1 MGLKTPLLLL
11 LVIALFNQSLLAQSD
26 RLLLRSDAPSRYTV
40 VEGDTLWDIAGTFL
54 NDPWRWQE
62 IWQTNSFINNPDL
75 IYPGDLL
82 VLSEQDGRPVLKAL
96 RKETVK
102 LEPQIYSEGR
112 ANAIPTIEPSV
123 IQAFVRSPLITDKNE
138 LITAGYVAGGLN
150 ESLLM
155 GKYDQV
161 YARGIEGEPGD
172 QFRAFRPGKVYQ
184 DLTTGEV
191 LGQEARHIADLRLLR
206 QGAESSKMTVLS
218 AHEELVL
225 GDRLQPVEVEL
236 GRQFF
241 YPVAAPDHLRG
252 HVLDVPLGVGETGPM
267 ATVVLNFGYSQAVIE
282 GSVFRVYR
290 AGVINEDPVTGENFE
305 LPEEPVGL
313 ALVYR
318 SFERVS
324 FALITN
330 ASQPIRIG
338 DAIISPDLAGMREQE
353 SRLEYYSEIV
363 VPATENIGGANIK
376 DCDQRKETSLW
387 RRILNKECR
396 N

>member
-1 MGLKTPLLLL
+1 
-11 LVIALFNQSLLAQSD
+11 
-26 RLLLRSDAPSRYTV
+26 
-40 VEGDTLWDIAGTFL
+40 
-54 NDPWRWQE
+54 
-62 IWQTNSFINNPDL
+62 
-75 IYPGDLL
+75 
-82 VLSEQDGRPVLKAL
+82 
-96 RKETVK
+96 
-102 LEPQIYSEGR
+102 
-112 ANAIPTIEPSV
+112 
-123 IQAFVRSPLITDKNE
+123 
-138 LITAGYVAGGLN
+138 
-150 ESLLM
+150 
-155 GKYDQV
+155 
-161 YARGIEGEPGD
+161 
-172 QFRAFRPGKVYQ
+172 
-184 DLTTGEV
+184 
-191 LGQEARHIADLRLLR
+191 
-206 QGAESSKMTVLS
+206 
-218 AHEELVL
+218 
-225 GDRLQPVEVEL
+225 
-236 GRQFF
+236 
-241 YPVAAPDHLRG
+241 
-252 HVLDVPLGVGETGPM
+252 M
-267 ATVVLNFGYSQAVIE
+267 ATVVLNLGYSQAVIE